1 MTKEKRNFI
10 RLTANIKVTYRI
22 LKKVRTRET
31 LTKNI
36 GGGGIKLFLSE
47 NLPVNTLLKLEIK
60 IPKYPEPIS
69 AEGRIIWVERSKLR
83 PKFNVGIGFTKIT
96 SVDRARIF
104 KYVYEH
110 IY

>member
-1 MTKEKRNFI
+1 MVKEKRKFI
-10 RLTANIKVTYRI
+10 RLTANIRVKYRI
-22 LKKVRTRET
+22 LKKIGTKET

-36 GGGGIKLFLSE
+36 GGGGIKLFLNES
-47 NLPVNTLLKLEIK
+47 LPVNTLLKLDIK
-60 IPKYPEPIS
+60 IPKYPESIS
-69 AEGRIIWVERSKLR
+69 AEGRIIWVEKSKLR
-83 PKFNVGIGFTKIT
+83 PKFNVGISFTKIT